1 MENKK
6 EYRAELCA
14 SCINP
19 DTIFKLQCT
28 FIEEEEDGSG
38 TIQIDWDETDAD
50 LQWWTNL
57 GEEKQKQFI
66 MDALTAAIEQ
76 TLPEETFDNEP

>member
-1 MENKK
+1 M
-6 EYRAELCA
+6 
-14 SCINP
+14 NP
-19 DTIFKLQCT
+19 DTIFKLDVN
-28 FIEEEEDGSG
+28 FIEEKDGSG
-38 TIQIDWDETDAD
+38 TIQFEWDETDAD

-76 TLPEETFDNEP
+76 NLPEETIDNEP

>member
-1 MENKK
+1 MENTKD
-6 EYRAELCA
+6 YRAELYV
-14 SCINP
+14 SGMNP
-19 DTIFKLQCT
+19 DSVFKLDVN
-28 FIEEEEDGSG
+28 FIEEEDGSG
-38 TIQIDWDETDAD
+38 TIQIEWDETDAD

-76 TLPEETFDNEP
+76 NLPEETIDNEP

>member
-1 MENKK
+1 MENTKD
-6 EYRAELCA
+6 YRAELYV
-14 SCINP
+14 SGMNP
-19 DTIFKLQCT
+19 DTIFKLDVN
-28 FIEEEEDGSG
+28 FIEEEDGSG
-38 TIQIDWDETDAD
+38 IIQFEWDETDAD

-76 TLPEETFDNEP
+76 NLPEETIDNEP